1 MRISEIVEILGAKV
15 ICCEDPGLEIFHA
28 CASDLMSD
36 VLAFAE
42 EPGVLLTGL
51 LNTQAVRT
59 AEMLDVK
66 CVVFV
71 RGKSPGQD
79 VIDLAKERGIALLS
93 SGERMFSAC
102 GKLYSKGLGRGSD
115 D

>member
-1 MRISEIVEILGAKV
+1 MKASEIIKILDAEV
-15 ICCEDPGLEIFHA
+15 ICCEDPELEISHA

-66 CVVFV
+66 CIVFV
-71 RGKSPGQD
+71 RGKRPGPD
-79 VIDLAKERGIALLS
+79 VVDLAKERGIALLS

-102 GKLYSKGLGRGSD
+102 GKLYSKGLGGGSED
-115 D
+115 